1 MNHSKERKKMKK
13 AKFILLLSFLF
24 LLSCSSG
31 YYWKM
36 RIEIPGEPILKL
48 DNFKEIVI
56 TDFLVKKQTKDFDL
70 NKEIVDYFTS
80 ELRNEFEGKISSK
93 IIPLEKEDVFKDEEF
108 WKAQG
113 EDLKEA
119 LLVSGSAQYTEEIRK
134 AILERRRDR
143 VDDPFQSQRG
153 LAERKFY
160 TFLLDLY
167 LIDPKTGK
175 TIYKKNFKESQGYK
189 NPKQTAHFAFFDLI
203 QRIRA
208 KFFQNILAETR
219 IQERYLISK

>member
-1 MNHSKERKKMKK
+1 MKK
-13 AKFILLLSFLF
+13 AKFVLLLSFLV
-24 LLSCSSG
+24 LLSCSSS
-31 YYWKM
+31 YYWKI

-48 DNFKEIVI
+48 DDFKEIVI
-56 TDFLVKKQTKDFDL
+56 TDFLITKETKDFDL

-93 IIPLEKEDVFKDEEF
+93 KIPLEKEDVFKDEEF

-113 EDLKEA
+113 EDLKET
-119 LLVSGSAQYTEEIRK
+119 LLVSGSAQYTEEVRK
-134 AILERRRDR
+134 AILERRKDR
-143 VDDPFQSQRG
+143 VDDPFQSKRG
-153 LAERKFY
+153 LAERRFY

-175 TIYKKNFKESQGYK
+175 TLYKRNFKESQGYK

-203 QRIRA
+203 QRVKA
-208 KFFQNILAETR
+208 KFFQNILAGAK

>member
-1 MNHSKERKKMKK
+1 MKK
-13 AKFILLLSFLF
+13 LKFALFLSFLF
-24 LLSCSSG
+24 LLSCSSSN
-31 YYWKM
+31 YWKM
-36 RIEIPGEPILKL
+36 RIEIPGEAILKL

-56 TDFLVKKQTKDFDL
+56 TDFLVKKETKDFDL

-80 ELRNEFEGKISSK
+80 ALRNEFEGKISSK
-93 IIPLEKEDVFKDEEF
+93 KIPLEKEALFKDEEF

-113 EDLKEA
+113 EDLEET
-119 LLVSGSAQYTEEIRK
+119 LLVSGSAQYTEEVRK
-134 AILERRRDR
+134 AILERRRGR
-143 VDDPFQSQRG
+143 VDDPVQSQRG

-160 TFLLDLY
+160 TFLLNLY

-175 TIYKKNFKESQGYK
+175 TLYKRNFKESQGYK

-203 QRIRA
+203 QRVRA
-208 KFFQNILAETR
+208 KFFQNILAGTR

>member
-1 MNHSKERKKMKK
+1 MKK